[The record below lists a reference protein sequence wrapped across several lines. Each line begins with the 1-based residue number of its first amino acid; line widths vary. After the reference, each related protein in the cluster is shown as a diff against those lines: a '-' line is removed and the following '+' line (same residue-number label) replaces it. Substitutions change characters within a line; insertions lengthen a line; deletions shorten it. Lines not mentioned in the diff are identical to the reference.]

1 MIPVICLSK
10 DDVLYL
16 LKYNEICSN
25 QVMPLKNKAADEW
38 DFSRRCGLLSLGMTI
53 VIALYIAIG
62 FLGYLKYGD
71 HVLGSITL
79 NLPPVDM

>member
-1 MIPVICLSK
+1 
-10 DDVLYL
+10 
-16 LKYNEICSN
+16 
-25 QVMPLKNKAADEW
+25 MPLKNKAADEW
-38 DFSRRCGLLSLGMTI
+38 DFSRRRGLLSLGMTI

-79 NLPPVDM
+79 NLPAVDM

>member
-1 MIPVICLSK
+1 
-10 DDVLYL
+10 
-16 LKYNEICSN
+16 
-25 QVMPLKNKAADEW
+25 MPLKNKTRDEV
-38 DFSRRCGLLSLGMTI
+38 DFTRRYGLLTLGMTI